1 MKNGADWIE
10 SVDVFLFNKNHNK
23 LNIFNYLLLT
33 LDKLKNLYLC
43 LMFLLFRQ
51 MMR

>member
-10 SVDVFLFNKNHNK
+10 SVDAFLFNKNYNR

-33 LDKLKNLYLC
+33 LDKLKNFSYV
-43 LMFLLFRQ
+43 
-51 MMR
+51 